1 LELQDAVRL
10 SEFLTFAR
18 LPSIAASDNLLL
30 LAVVDTVK
38 DILVRLADSTV
49 QAAFAIRAHSA
60 SIALSCVELH
70 RDRKWCD
77 PLPSMRLGRG
87 FWLL

>member
-1 LELQDAVRL
+1 VRL

-49 QAAFAIRAHSA
+49 QAAFAIPCS
-60 SIALSCVELH
+60 LSKHRIELC
-70 RDRKWCD
+70 WIE
-77 PLPSMRLGRG
+77 S
-87 FWLL
+87 